1 MGAGRLRAKQRK
13 ATLTEELLAD
23 AELTRTRKKRY
34 GALQDERQAHTRVKR
49 RKTDLPRLKKAHR
62 RPKH

>member
-23 AELTRTRKKRY
+23 AELTRLRRKRY
-34 GALQDERQAHTRVKR
+34 GALQDERTAHTRVKR
-49 RKTDLPRLKKAHR
+49 RKTNLPRLKKAHR
-62 RPKH
+62 RPEH